1 MGKKITNITQAI
13 QMAAA
18 KTYSAM
24 SPMDVLVGK
33 VTSIEPLKIFIGTAN
48 AELTSDHLILTN
60 NVTDH
65 FVDIHVSHL
74 TETISGSWDTTHSH
88 PDAGSGTIP
97 TDHVH
102 SYSGRKK
109 IKIYNGLRVGEFVV
123 IIKTNGGNS
132 YIVLDRIGTPTT
144 EGEYIDE

>member
-1 MGKKITNITQAI
+1 MSKITNITQAI

-60 NVTDH
+60 NVVDH
-65 FVDIHVSHL
+65 YVDIHVNHL
-74 TETISGSWDTTHSH
+74 TDTISGEWNTTHSH
-88 PDAGSGTIP
+88 PDAGDGTIP

-109 IKIYNGLRVGEFVV
+109 IKIYNGLQVGEFVV
-123 IIKTNGGNS
+123 IIKTTGGNS
-132 YIVLDRIGTPTT
+132 YIVLDRIGTPIT
-144 EGEYIDE
+144 EGEYLDE

>member
-33 VTSIEPLKIFIGTAN
+33 VTSIEPLKIFVGTAN
-48 AELTSDHLILTN
+48 VELTSDHLILTN
-60 NVTDH
+60 NVVDH
-65 FVDIHVSHL
+65 FVDIHVNHL
-74 TETISGSWDTTHSH
+74 TDTVSGEWDTTHGHS
-88 PDAGSGTIP
+88 DAGTGTIP

-109 IKIYNGLRVGEFVV
+109 IKIYNGLKVDEFVV
-123 IIKTNGGNS
+123 IIKTTGGNS

-144 EGEYIDE
+144 EGEYINE

>member
-1 MGKKITNITQAI
+1 MGKITNITQAI

-33 VTSIEPLKIFIGTAN
+33 VTSIEPLKIYVGTAN
-48 AELTSDHLILTN
+48 TELTSDHLILTN
-60 NVTDH
+60 NVVDH

-74 TETISGSWDTTHSH
+74 TDTISGEWDTTHAH
-88 PDAGSGTIP
+88 PDAGDGTIP
-97 TDHVH
+97 IDHVH

-109 IKIYNGLRVGEFVV
+109 IKIYNGLQVDEFVV
-123 IIKTNGGNS
+123 IIKTTGGNS
-132 YIVLDRIGTPTT
+132 YIVLDRIGTPIT
-144 EGEYIDE
+144 EGEYLDE